1 MKITLVVFFAHR
13 QRRDTMKIMLVVRHR
28 QTHVEEIELP
38 ETEAFHPGVSSGE
51 VEVEGI
57 LLHSLLP
64 APLTMLFL
72 VSPPSREKSF

>member
-1 MKITLVVFFAHR
+1 MN
-13 QRRDTMKIMLVVRHR
+13 IMLVVRHR

-57 LLHSLLP
+57 LLHGGFP
-64 APLTMLFL
+64 AILIFPNVWLGM
-72 VSPPSREKSF
+72 